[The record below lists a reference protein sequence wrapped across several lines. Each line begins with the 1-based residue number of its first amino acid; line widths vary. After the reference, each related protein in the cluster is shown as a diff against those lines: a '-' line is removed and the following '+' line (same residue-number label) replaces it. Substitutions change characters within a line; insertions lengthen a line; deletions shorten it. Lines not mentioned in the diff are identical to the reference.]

1 MSVDT
6 LKHRDSSWLSQFPQW
21 LWQDIRFAIK
31 VSAAN
36 PKFSAVAVLTLAIG
50 MAVNTTVFSW
60 IDSILLHPYS
70 GVQDT
75 HGLAL
80 IETVTVSGEH
90 LVASSYLDYL
100 DYRQNLKLVSAV
112 AIGRFTPL
120 TVGLQGNGE
129 RAWAELV
136 SANYFDLLNVKPILG
151 RSFLPAEG
159 VNQPGA
165 FPVAVISYRMW
176 QNRFHGD
183 RNVLGQDIR
192 LNRHQ
197 LTIIGVA
204 PPNFRGTTVGL
215 VYDVWMPITMADAMG
230 TGGGT
235 LNYRGCRDLTSTIVR
250 LKPGVTLDQAR
261 DEVSALAKRLAAA
274 YPETNRGVDATVVPV
289 WAGHLGA
296 QGILLKPLQILM
308 AVCVLLLVVAC
319 ANVANLQLARA
330 VARQKEFSLRLAFGA
345 RPGRLVQQLLT
356 ETLLLTLA
364 GAVVGVAIMSWV
376 GKSLNGLLPAVDF
389 PFDLRAGLSLSTFG
403 FTLLIVVVVALAS
416 GLAPALLSV
425 RKDLNQALNEGGRS
439 GIGGARS
446 HRLRGLLVGVEVGV
460 ALLAL
465 VSAGLF
471 LRSFHNASRIEP
483 GFDTSHV
490 AVAQF
495 YLSNAGYSAEEQ
507 WSFCRMLRERME
519 SAPRVR
525 AVTYTDFVPLTMP
538 NSSPEDEL
546 EVEGYVP
553 ARNEQMLIHRATVPP
568 GYFQFMGI
576 RMLEGRDFTERDK
589 ADAPVVLI
597 VNETFAHRFFAGGSF
612 VGRKVHIGDTTATVI
627 GEVKDSKYNTPIEQP
642 SPYFYLPFRQWFAPG
657 LNFSFLIKTAGDP
670 MAALP
675 PLRREALALNPDAFF
690 HAVRLSDAVGYS
702 LYAERVAAS
711 LLTVVGGLC
720 VLLAAIGLYSV
731 LSYEISTRTQE
742 FGVRMALGASRV
754 RVLAQVIR
762 ESLVLTVS
770 GLLVGF
776 VAALIAFR
784 FVSGMLVNV
793 SPTDPLTLAGS
804 ILFLIAVTLLASY
817 VPASRATRVDPMIAL
832 RCQ

>member
-1 MSVDT
+1 V
-6 LKHRDSSWLSQFPQW
+6 KHRDSSWLSQFPQS
-21 LWQDIRFAIK
+21 LWQDIRFAVK

-36 PKFSAVAVLTLAIG
+36 PKFTAVAVLTLAIG
-50 MAVNTTVFSW
+50 IAVNSTVFSW

-70 GVQDT
+70 GVRDT
-75 HGLAL
+75 SGLAL

-100 DYRQNLKLVSAV
+100 DYRDNLNLVSAI

-120 TVGLQGNGE
+120 TVGLRGNAE

-136 SANYFDLLNVKPILG
+136 SANYFDVLKVKPVLG
-151 RSFLPAEG
+151 RSFLSEEG
-159 VNQPGA
+159 ANQPGG

-204 PPNFRGTTVGL
+204 PPDFRGTTVGL

-308 AVCVLLLVVAC
+308 AVCLLLLVVVC

-345 RPGRLVQQLLT
+345 RPGRLIQQLLT
-356 ETLLLTLA
+356 ETLLLALA
-364 GAVVGVAIMSWV
+364 GAVVGVAIMMWV
-376 GKSLNGLLPAVDF
+376 GKSLNGLLPAMDF
-389 PFDLRAGLSLSTFG
+389 PFDLRAGLSASTFG
-403 FTLLIVVVVALAS
+403 FTLLIVVVVGFAS
-416 GLAPALLSV
+416 GLAPALLSI

-471 LRSFHNASRIEP
+471 LRSFRNASRIEP
-483 GFDTSHV
+483 GFDTGHV
-490 AVAQF
+490 AVSQF
-495 YLSNAGYSAEEQ
+495 YLSNAGYTAQEQ

-519 SAPRVR
+519 ATPGVL
-525 AVTYTDFVPLTMP
+525 AVTYTDFVPLTAP

-568 GYFQFMGI
+568 GYFRFMGI
-576 RMLEGRDFTERDK
+576 PMLEGRDFTERDE
-589 ADAPVVLI
+589 ADAPTVMI
-597 VNETFAHRFFAGGSF
+597 VNETFARRFFPGASP
-612 VGRKVHIGDTTATVI
+612 VGHKVHLGGTTATVI
-627 GEVKDSKYNTPIEQP
+627 AEVRDSKYNTPIEQP
-642 SPYFYLPFRQWFAPG
+642 APYFYLPFRQWFAPG
-657 LNFSFLIKTAGDP
+657 LNVAFLIKTAGDP
-670 MAALP
+670 MDTLP
-675 PLRREALALNPDAFF
+675 DLRRQALVLNPDAFF
-690 HAVRLSDAVGYS
+690 HSVRLSDAVGYS
-702 LYAERVAAS
+702 LYAEKVAAS
-711 LLTVVGGLC
+711 LLTVVGILC

-754 RVLAQVIR
+754 KVLAQVIR
-762 ESLVLTVS
+762 ESLILAVP

-776 VAALIAFR
+776 AAALVAFR
-784 FVSGMLVNV
+784 FLSGMLVNV

-804 ILFLIAVTLLASY
+804 ILFLITVTLLASY
-817 VPASRATRVDPMIAL
+817 LPASRATRIDPMVAL